1 VKNQENLL
9 PVKIMKKVS
18 SNRRKM
24 LKIKKTTNYRYLK
37 TKKKVISQFKKLK
50 IQATIAKFRI
60 QGQS

>member
-1 VKNQENLL
+1 
-9 PVKIMKKVS
+9 
-18 SNRRKM
+18 M
-24 LKIKKTTNYRYLK
+24 LRIKKTTNHRYRK